1 LAVTD
6 KPLEEKK
13 EKRKTNIKTF
23 LNSFFLEIFGD
34 QFFQAQ
40 RVPMLISKFME
51 ASTKAELWL
60 FKIQI
65 VTGL

>member
-1 LAVTD
+1 MAVTD

-13 EKRKTNIKTF
+13 EKKNNIKAF